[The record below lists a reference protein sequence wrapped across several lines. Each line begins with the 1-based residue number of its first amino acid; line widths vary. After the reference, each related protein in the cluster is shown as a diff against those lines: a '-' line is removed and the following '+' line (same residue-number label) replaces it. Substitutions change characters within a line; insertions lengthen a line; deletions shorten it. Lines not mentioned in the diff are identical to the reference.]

1 MTRQAVI
8 KKEKTDNDSFILS
21 RIRIVRNIADY
32 PFTDNLNED
41 NKNHLENNLLKYISS
56 LKEKTEIFDTS
67 YISKSQVQNFI
78 ENSFE
83 NNEFFEKKNG
93 KLVIFEKSRTALLL
107 NANEHL
113 KFVNLRNDL
122 NLNDQYKE
130 VNKLESKIGN
140 NFMYA
145 ASSRYGYLTQEL
157 KNCGLGLKISVLVHL
172 PGIFLQDSY
181 KDTFEDLLK
190 KGYLVEKWLNDKEDG
205 FYYVISSKLNFGV
218 NEGNLIERFSSG
230 LKSLLT
236 MEKEILMNYYNNNK
250 IELDDIIFRSYGL
263 MKYAVKMDQNEALSN
278 ISNILT
284 GLELG
289 LKLDIDMK
297 NINSL
302 VKNVLNGNIALI
314 AEKTGTDE
322 LIARADL
329 IKKFFGSGVE
339 DV

>member
-1 MTRQAVI
+1 
-8 KKEKTDNDSFILS
+8 
-21 RIRIVRNIADY
+21 
-32 PFTDNLNED
+32 
-41 NKNHLENNLLKYISS
+41 
-56 LKEKTEIFDTS
+56 
-67 YISKSQVQNFI
+67 
-78 ENSFE
+78 
-83 NNEFFEKKNG
+83 
-93 KLVIFEKSRTALLL
+93 
-107 NANEHL
+107 
-113 KFVNLRNDL
+113 
-122 NLNDQYKE
+122 
-130 VNKLESKIGN
+130 
-140 NFMYA
+140 MYA